1 VSRYALIGDPVE
13 HSPSPAMLTAA
24 FRAAGLP
31 HTYEAIRVGADE
43 LDGAWPRLRDELAGM
58 NVTTPL
64 KERVAARADEL
75 SPAAR
80 ASGSVNTV
88 VFTGGRALGA
98 STDGAGFL
106 AALDHAAARTGGGMG
121 PAVAP
126 GGGEP
131 ARAGSSVPP
140 MGEEPSRAVVLGAGG
155 AARAVASALR
165 GRGMR
170 VAVAARRAEASRK
183 LAEELGVE
191 TIAFD
196 PGGLA
201 DALADASLVVNATPA
216 SGADA
221 SPVPDTVPLRPGL
234 VVFDLVYRPRRTA
247 LLVRAE
253 REGCVTIEGVE
264 MLVEQGARSFELW
277 TGTAAPVDEMRAAA
291 LEALAGTGSR

>member
-1 VSRYALIGDPVE
+1 MSRYALIGDPVE

-24 FRAAGLP
+24 FRAAGLR
-31 HTYEAIRVGADE
+31 HTYEAIRVGAGE
-43 LDGAWPRLRDELAGM
+43 LDDAWPRLRRELAGM

-64 KERVAARADEL
+64 KEKVAARADEL

-88 VFTGGRALGA
+88 VFTGGHALGA

-106 AALDHAAARTGGGMG
+106 AALDHAAARAGGGTG

-126 GGGEP
+126 GDG
-131 ARAGSSVPP
+131 
-140 MGEEPSRAVVLGAGG
+140 EPSRAVVLGAGG
-155 AARAVASALR
+155 AARAVAAALR

-170 VAVAARRAEASRK
+170 VAVAARRAEASKK
-183 LAEELGVE
+183 LADELGVE
-191 TIAFD
+191 PVAFE
-196 PGGLA
+196 PSALA
-201 DALADASLVVNATPA
+201 EALADAGLLVNATPA
-216 SGADA
+216 SGAGA
-221 SPVPDTVPLRPGL
+221 SPVPDGVSLKPGL

-264 MLVEQGARSFELW
+264 MLIEQGARSFELW
-277 TGTAAPVDEMRAAA
+277 TGTPAPVDAMRAAA
-291 LEALAGTGSR
+291 LEVVAGEPARGPR